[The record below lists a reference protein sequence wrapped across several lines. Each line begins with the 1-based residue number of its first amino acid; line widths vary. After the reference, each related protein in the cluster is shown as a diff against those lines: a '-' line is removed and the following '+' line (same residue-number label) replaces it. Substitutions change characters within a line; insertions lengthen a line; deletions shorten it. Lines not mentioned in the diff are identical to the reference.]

1 MEAPTT
7 PPARTQ
13 HLAMEVPGWLQDN
26 AETITGSLLRI
37 LLVIL
42 AALVVRTLTKRLIK
56 RVVARILQTGGNGGS
71 GGNGG
76 DSGDAAGRE
85 PRRNGR
91 GPAVLQRDPSR
102 AAERRE
108 QRAKTIGAVLG
119 SIATVAIT
127 TMALAMI
134 LGEIG
139 IALGPLLA
147 SAGVVGLAIGFGAQ
161 SLVADYLSG
170 LLIMVEDQ
178 YGVGDTVDLGEAVG
192 EVEHVGLRLTQVR
205 DLNGGLWHIRNGEI
219 MRVRNDS
226 QDWARAVLDVGVAYD
241 SNLDTVYEVLERTG
255 NELHEDPEQ
264 GPLLL
269 EEPSVWGVQSL
280 DADAVVVRMAVKTQ
294 PLKQW
299 AITRELR
306 RRVKENLDAA
316 GVEIPFQQR
325 TVWMRHADVSAGD
338 GSDAKATVPKGR
350 EAASTH

>member
-1 MEAPTT
+1 VEAPASHTLSST
-7 PPARTQ
+7 DL
-13 HLAMEVPGWLQDN
+13 LALDMPGWLREN
-26 AETITGSLLRI
+26 GEALIAGAAS
-37 LLVIL
+37 IL
-42 AALVVRTLTKRLIK
+42 AIILGAVIVRAVAKRAIA
-56 RVVARILQTGGNGGS
+56 RVVARILQPSKAEES
-71 GGNGG
+71 G
-76 DSGDAAGRE
+76 E

-91 GPAVLQRDPSR
+91 GPAVLQRDNSR
-102 AAERRE
+102 AHERRE
-108 QRAKTIGAVLG
+108 QRAKTIGAVLS
-119 SIATVAIT
+119 SIVTVVIGI
-127 TMALAMI
+127 MALAMV
-134 LGEIG
+134 LGEVG

-178 YGVGDTVDLGEAVG
+178 YGVGDTVDLGEAIG

-205 DLNGGLWHIRNGEI
+205 DLTGGLWHIRNGEI
-219 MRVRNDS
+219 LRVKNDS

-255 NELHEDPEQ
+255 RDLHEDPEQ

-299 AITRELR
+299 GVTREMR
-306 RRVKENLDAA
+306 RRVKDNLDAA
-316 GVEIPFQQR
+316 GIEMPFPQR
-325 TVWMRHADVSAGD
+325 TVWMRHEDARGGRAG
-338 GSDAKATVPKGR
+338 VPKGR
-350 EAASTH
+350 DAVVPG

>member
-1 MEAPTT
+1 MQARPLN
-7 PPARTQ
+7 PPALTQ
-13 HLAMEVPGWLQDN
+13 DLAMEVPGWLQDN
-26 AETITGSLLRI
+26 AETITGAALRI

-42 AALVVRTLTKRLIK
+42 GALIVLKLTKRLIT
-56 RVVARILQTGGNGGS
+56 RVVARILQPGEEGEEGQNG
-71 GGNGG
+71 
-76 DSGDAAGRE
+76 DE

-91 GPAVLQRDPSR
+91 GPAVLQRDPGR
-102 AAERRE
+102 ATERRE

-119 SIATVAIT
+119 SFATIAIT
-127 TMALAMI
+127 AMALAMV

-255 NELHEDPEQ
+255 RELQEDPEQ

-280 DADAVVVRMAVKTQ
+280 DADAVVVRMVVKTQ

-299 AITRELR
+299 AITRQLR

-325 TVWMRHADVSAGD
+325 TVWMRHEDGGD
-338 GSDAKATVPKGR
+338 ERAVVPKDR
-350 EAASTH
+350 AAAKSGN